1 MSTSKAS
8 DNSLLE
14 KELII
19 TKTELPFFRAG
30 NGLFFILLTGVW
42 LYIGSNIIK
51 HFQVQAIGSI
61 ILFFGSIYFLFK
73 FLSYVSK
80 IIFYP
85 DRFKIITAIFEKDI
99 YVEEIEK
106 IKISIVPLNSY
117 ITLKFKLKNKK
128 FPLSFSF
135 VVMKN
140 TNLGEYKQTLEELE
154 QIIIRHGI
162 PYKKSLD
169 ILEPIK
175 KFTRKNRG

>member
-1 MSTSKAS
+1 MSTSKATY
-8 DNSLLE
+8 NSLLE

-19 TKTELPFFRAG
+19 TKTGLPFFRAG

-42 LYIGSNIIK
+42 LYLGINIIK
-51 HFQVQAIGSI
+51 HFQVQVIGSI

-73 FLSYVSK
+73 FFSYVSK

-117 ITLKFKLKNKK
+117 ITLKFRLKNKNL
-128 FPLSFSF
+128 PLSFSF

-140 TNLGEYKQTLEELE
+140 TNFGEYKQTLEKLE
-154 QIIIRHGI
+154 QVIIGYGI
-162 PYKKSLD
+162 PYKKSPDL
-169 ILEPIK
+169 LEAIK
-175 KFTRKNRG
+175 KIYKK